1 MTLDYIITLD
11 YRENEPFTRPGER
24 DGGGE
29 GRVGVGEEGF
39 GLVTYSM
46 WLVGAVVMTSSTF
59 RSLSSFRASAEAG
72 VQVLFTEVDASL
84 PVSLSLSVSRPR
96 PGPSR
101 NSPSPASSLWAQTSG
116 EVSLI

>member
-11 YRENEPFTRPGER
+11 YRENEPFTRPGEG
-24 DGGGE
+24 DGGE
-29 GRVGVGEEGF
+29 RKGRGGGRR

-72 VQVLFTEVDASL
+72 VQVLFTEVDTSL